1 MLFVAFFKL
10 MFGVRIWF
18 QERTRSADVL
28 SWYSFLLEIGKDIFK
43 NSDKKPV
50 LLFDGKLE
58 LKRCGLLR
66 RNESVLNPNYPNFVF
81 VLHKI

>member
-1 MLFVAFFKL
+1 
-10 MFGVRIWF
+10 
-18 QERTRSADVL
+18 
-28 SWYSFLLEIGKDIFK
+28 LEIGKDIFK